1 MIDGALL
8 KRMVISAA
16 IIVFVFA
23 GVALILGF
31 PGAFAGG
38 LALGFFMGAFPFA
51 SWAWVAA
58 RGFSTK
64 RNRIIAALL
73 VLAKLALYAGAL
85 YLLVARDIVSPG
97 GVLAGLTAVVI
108 VMTVGTL
115 VGGTPRA
122 KEAA

>member
-8 KRMVISAA
+8 KRLMVGVAA
-16 IIVFVFA
+16 FVFVSA
-23 GVALILGF
+23 GVALLLGF

-38 LALGFFMGAFPFA
+38 LALGFCLGAFPFA
-51 SWAWVAA
+51 SWAWIAT
-58 RGFSTK
+58 RGFATK
-64 RNRIIAALL
+64 RNRVIAALL

-97 GVLAGLTAVVI
+97 GVLAGLTAVVL

-115 VGGTPRA
+115 VGGAPRA